1 MRKLTRAARK
11 AIPVPALP
19 AALILLFYF
28 APGQIRA
35 QTTGILEGAV
45 TDASGAAVPNATVK
59 LTNEATGVIIPSTTN
74 AQGYYRIEGLPIGVY
89 DIAVTQPGFKVSS
102 IKGITV
108 DATAEVRRD
117 ISLEVGNLQESV
129 TVQAS
134 PVQVETSNGTVSAD
148 ITRDQI
154 ATALLNGRHYARLSM
169 LLPGAT
175 YHESVDE
182 LYNAGLNANDSPVSF
197 NGINNKASGWFVDGA
212 YDMNQGNGSSNSHIP
227 VIETLE
233 EVQIQTANYSARYG
247 NTGGAVINAV
257 TRGGTSSFHG
267 SAYEYLR
274 NNDLDARNFFSPT
287 PTPLKQNQF
296 GFTIGGPVILPHY
309 NKDRNKTFFFWNE
322 DWRRR
327 NSATVSLTA
336 TPTDTMR
343 SGNFQAEAARL
354 GKPIL
359 DPTTGQPFPNNII
372 PASRIDPN
380 AAILLKTYF
389 PEPNYF
395 ANSFNNYINNGV
407 GTLDPRTDTVKIDH
421 NFTDNLRLS
430 GVWAEDHIPVLSTN
444 GGLTGSPFPNIRQK
458 EADTGGNGGIRLNWT
473 ISPQTMNEFSWS
485 VKLSSINL
493 LLQGEDGVSP
503 VRPSGLTIQDFYQG
517 ANTLNL
523 IPQISFTGG
532 WGSISTNELPLSP
545 AKDSNTIFGDNFSH
559 VTGGH
564 TLQFGFSWFHFTK
577 TQAAFNTTQGA
588 YTFDGSFTN
597 DPVADFM
604 LGDARTY
611 TEGQTLYV
619 RSYGFDQTEWY
630 GQDDWH
636 VTKKLTL
643 NLGARLYVIP
653 MMHVDGNLQT
663 SFLPSAYNPNN
674 APQINSSGILVPTA
688 NYDPLNGLVSPEK
701 NGVPRGFANT
711 FVGFAPRFGFAYDP
725 TGNGKMAIRGGYG
738 ISYLNVGN
746 DNSGLITNPPYNQMV
761 SLQNVSLD
769 NPSGGTPAAPRPV
782 ALNAFDPN
790 FKRPMVQS
798 WSLTVQRDLPGQF
811 LTSIGYVGTRGTN
824 WEVWYDRNSPVFGIT
839 PPGYQ
844 FDPRL
849 NQGYNSNLL
858 RPFVGYGGIT
868 EFSNG
873 LNSDYHS
880 LQTQMQRRFANGLA
894 IQAVYTFSKT
904 LGEEQTRRDM
914 RVQNP
919 LNWGADYGP
928 VDFDRTHV
936 FSANYIY
943 TLPFF
948 RGKRN
953 FLGQTLGN
961 WELSGFWTAQSGLA
975 LTPGLSTP
983 TAGLATRPNATG
995 IAASGAKTLAHW
1007 FNTAAFAAPPFGFF
1021 GNAGVGTLRGPGFW
1035 IWDSSIAKQWPIK
1048 EQLRLRFAA
1057 EFFNFLN
1064 HTNFS
1069 SVDTGL
1075 GDGTYGQVTSSRDAR
1090 RIQLSL
1096 RADF

>member
-1 MRKLTRAARK
+1 MRKVLAQST
-11 AIPVPALP
+11 AILALLGSAIFP
-19 AALILLFYF
+19 LK
-28 APGQIRA
+28 A
-35 QTTGILEGAV
+35 QTTGSIEGVV
-45 TDASGAAVPNATVK
+45 TDATGSAVPNATVK
-59 LTNEATGVIIPSTTN
+59 ITNEATRVVTPSATN
-74 AQGYYRIEGLPIGVY
+74 LQGFFRVEGLPIGVY
-89 DIAVTQPGFKVSS
+89 DIVVTQPGFKTYSLN
-102 IKGITV
+102 GITV
-108 DATAEVRRD
+108 DATAQIHRN
-117 ISLEVGNLQESV
+117 ISLAVGNLQESV
-129 TVQAS
+129 TVQAG
-134 PVQVETSNGTVSAD
+134 PVQVETSNGTVSAV
-148 ITRDQI
+148 ITREQI
-154 ATALLNGRHYARLSM
+154 ATASLNGRHYARLAM
-169 LLPGAT
+169 LMPGAT

-182 LYNAGLNANDSPVSF
+182 LANAGLNANDSPVSF
-197 NGINNKASGWFVDGA
+197 NGINNKSSGWFVDGA
-212 YDMNQGNGSSNSHIP
+212 LDMNQGNGASNSHVP
-227 VIETLE
+227 PIETIE
-233 EVQIQTANYSARYG
+233 EMQIQTANYSARYG
-247 NTGGAVINAV
+247 TSGGAIISAV
-257 TRGGTSSFHG
+257 TRSGTSQFHG

-296 GFTIGGPVILPHY
+296 GFTIGGPVLLPHY
-309 NKDRNKTFFFWNE
+309 NKGRNKTFFFWNE
-322 DWRRR
+322 DWRLR
-327 NSATVSLTA
+327 NSAAVSLTA
-336 TPTDTMR
+336 TPTDAMR
-343 SGNFQAEAARL
+343 SGNFQAEAARI

-372 PASRIDPN
+372 PSNRIDPN
-380 AAILLKTYF
+380 AALLLKGYF

-407 GTLDPRTDTVKIDH
+407 GTLNPRTDTVKIDH
-421 NFTDNLRLS
+421 NFTDSLRLS
-430 GVWAEDHIPVLSTN
+430 GVWSHDHIAVLSTN
-444 GGLTGSPFPNIRQK
+444 GGLTGSPFPTIRQN
-458 EADTGGNGGIRLNWT
+458 EADTGDNASLRLNWT
-473 ISPQTMNEFSWS
+473 ISPSTMNEVSWAI
-485 VKLSSINL
+485 KASSLNL

-523 IPQISFTGG
+523 IPQISFSGG
-532 WGSISTNELPLSP
+532 WGSISTNQLPLSP
-545 AKDSNTIFGDNFSH
+545 AQDKNGIFADNFSH
-559 VTGGH
+559 VAGGH
-564 TLQFGFSWFHFTK
+564 TIQAGVSWFHFTK

-588 YTFDGSFTN
+588 YSFDGSFTN
-597 DPVADFM
+597 DPVADFL

-611 TEGQTLYV
+611 TEGQSRYV

-636 VTKKLTL
+636 VSKKLTL
-643 NLGARLYVIP
+643 NLGARLYIIP
-653 MMHVDGNLQT
+653 MMHVDGDLQT
-663 SFLPSAYNPNN
+663 SFLPSAYDPGK

-688 NYDPLNGLVSPEK
+688 NYDPLNGLVAPDK

-711 FVGFAPRFGFAYDP
+711 FLGLAPRFGFAYDP
-725 TGNGKMAIRGGYG
+725 SGNGKMAIRGGYG

-746 DNSGLITNPPYNQMV
+746 DNSGLITNPPYNQTV

-790 FKRPMVQS
+790 FKRPMIQS
-798 WSLTVQRDLPGQF
+798 WSLTVQRELPGQF

-824 WEVWYDRNSPVFGIT
+824 WEVWYDRNSPVFAGA
-839 PPGYQ
+839 PAGYQ

-849 NQGYNSNLL
+849 NQGYNSNLI

-880 LQTQMQRRFANGLA
+880 LQTQIQRRFANGLA

-919 LNWGADYGP
+919 LNWSADYGP
-928 VDFDRTHV
+928 ADFDRTHV
-936 FSANYIY
+936 FTANYIY

-961 WELSGFWTAQSGLA
+961 WQLSGLITAQSGLA
-975 LTPGLSTP
+975 LTPGISLS

-995 IAASGAKTLAHW
+995 ASPSGAQTKLQW
-1007 FNTAAFAAPPFGFF
+1007 FNTGAFAAPAPGFF
-1021 GNAGVGTLRGPGFW
+1021 GNAGVGTIRGPGFW
-1035 IWDSSIAKQWPIK
+1035 IWDSSIAKQWPIH

-1064 HTNFS
+1064 HTNWAG
-1069 SVDTGL
+1069 VDTSL

-1096 RADF
+1096 RMDF